1 MEIAKHILIA
11 LAVNGAIGFL
21 VYRLQILQQSEAPQ
35 TLGGDVIFHRQ
46 KGYRILGALVVAFCL
61 SFLLPLLIAQ
71 AGIESPYVVALAAG
85 LLASMLLF
93 GVWLMF
99 GKVVVS
105 GPGITKLF
113 PWSRKTIAWDSVELL
128 QFEKIGGQ
136 TTGITIVTGE
146 EKLGIDNTYVALEHL
161 LQEITNRTRLE
172 PIQTN

>member
-1 MEIAKHILIA
+1 MELIEYILVA
-11 LAVNGAIGFL
+11 LAVNGAIGYL

-35 TLGGDVIFHRQ
+35 TLGGDMIFHRQ

-71 AGIESPYVVALAAG
+71 AGEESLFVLIVAAAG
-85 LLASMLLF
+85 FVWMLLF

-105 GPGITKLF
+105 GPGITKRF
-113 PWSRKTIAWDSVELL
+113 PWSRKTIEWGTMEQV
-128 QFEKIGGQ
+128 QFQKIGGQ
-136 TTGITIVTGE
+136 TAGITIVTGE
-146 EKLGIDNTYVALEHL
+146 EKLGIDNTYIALEIL